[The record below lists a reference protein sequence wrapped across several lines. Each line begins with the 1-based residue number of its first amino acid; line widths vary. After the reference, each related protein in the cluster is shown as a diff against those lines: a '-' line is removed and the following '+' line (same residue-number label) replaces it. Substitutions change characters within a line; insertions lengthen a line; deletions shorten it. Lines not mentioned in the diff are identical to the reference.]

1 MDKMSKFL
9 SLVEL
14 KEGYKEI
21 TINDFDDFIDVLRPE
36 TEKFMYLLSD
46 NYEEEKNWKCVFRGQ
61 GKSEWDLKPSLFRDT
76 EHLDIINYV
85 EDQLIKNFINACDRA
100 SVRLPDDTYD
110 KRNKRHNKFS
120 AIIFNEASFDL
131 EDIEL
136 LGFAQHYGVPTRL
149 LDWSYNFLVSL
160 YFAAISCIDEYF
172 KNEEENSNLMFSI
185 WILNKDLVIYYNSIG
200 IKFLHLPTSNDH
212 IAKQQ
217 GCFTV
222 VADDKKYPIGTLLN
236 QALHLRQPQNLILKI
251 NTSLKNAVNVLKY
264 CDSYGVNA
272 VSIYG
277 GPHGAGQKVL
287 TDLKIEKF
295 IKKFKK

>member
-1 MDKMSKFL
+1 MSKFL

>member
-1 MDKMSKFL
+1 MDKMSNFL